1 MKAMKNCF
9 LSFMSIFA
17 AALLLFFC
25 HKESLVDL
33 SQRGGNW
40 TVTACNE
47 PGSSGTVPVP
57 DEKGIFAVGDRIEYS
72 AKSNGTDRL
81 RLFRTLQINSTS
93 TLYEGEFKCTVSG
106 DELTLQEEVYGEPV
120 TIRFTYTIQKLNET
134 EFVLKRSDLGK
145 NKGIVTMR
153 RL

>member
-1 MKAMKNCF
+1 
-9 LSFMSIFA
+9 
-17 AALLLFFC
+17 
-25 HKESLVDL
+25 
-33 SQRGGNW
+33 
-40 TVTACNE
+40 VTACNE

-81 RLFRTLQINSTS
+81 SLFRTVQVNGISSLFQDD
-93 TLYEGEFKCTVSG
+93 FKCTVSG
-106 DELTLQEEVYGEPV
+106 DELTLQEEVYGGPV

-145 NKGIVTMR
+145 NEGIVTMR